1 MPELLVASLLLIA
14 MPFVTS
20 SLLVTRMAGSFV
32 PDGPIGPSRLNAMEL
47 QQLEHARTYGCHR

>member
-20 SLLVTRMAGSFV
+20 SLLVANSDARATSSVLA
-32 PDGPIGPSRLNAMEL
+32 PDSDVLC
-47 QQLEHARTYGCHR
+47 Y